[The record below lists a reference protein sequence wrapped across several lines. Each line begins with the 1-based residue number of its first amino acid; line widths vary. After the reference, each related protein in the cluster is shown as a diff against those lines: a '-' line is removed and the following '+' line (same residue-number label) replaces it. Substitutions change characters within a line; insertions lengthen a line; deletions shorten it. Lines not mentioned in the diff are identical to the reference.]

1 MPAPVGK
8 TSSQDFTAP
17 LTARTDRNRKIWLLG
32 YYLTSLVILVLDQFL
47 KGWVSTILPLCQAG
61 QCESLELLPV
71 FKLTLLHN
79 YGAAFSF
86 LNDAGGWQRWFL
98 IIISSLVSGLVCVWL
113 WRTDRQQWLTA
124 VALVMI
130 LGGALGN
137 LVDRA
142 STGYVV
148 DFFVLHYEDW
158 YFPAFNIADA
168 AISIGAGLLILDM
181 LLHRSSVNG

>member
-1 MPAPVGK
+1 MRL
-8 TSSQDFTAP
+8 S
-17 LTARTDRNRKIWLLG
+17 ICW
-32 YYLTSLVILVLDQFL
+32 LTSLVILVVDQL
-47 KGWVSTILPLCQAG
+47 VKGWASNLLPLCQPG
-61 QCESLELLPV
+61 RCESLELLPV

-98 IIISSLVSGLVCVWL
+98 VLVSGVVSTVVAVWL
-113 WRTDRQQWLTA
+113 YRIHRQQRLL
-124 VALVMI
+124 ALALAMV

-137 LVDRA
+137 LVDRVL
-142 STGYVV
+142 TGYVV
-148 DFFVLHYEDW
+148 DYLVLHYHGW

-181 LLHRSSVNG
+181 YRESTHG